1 MKREQLAEMAVSPYG
16 SWPRDEAEAFVVLS
30 SASLPMAQALHE
42 RSTRYAASTHAI
54 CRQLYRC
61 ASWLKAQSA
70 LYEDPAP
77 SARLVASRARG
88 APTHPG
94 AQPEQVGGLPWPPH
108 PASGRP
114 KIETF
119 PPPTTRR
126 AKCPM
131 SEEEVRPRLYL
142 P

>member
-61 ASWLKAQSA
+61 ASWLKTPSA
-70 LYEDPAP
+70 LHDGTAP
-77 SARLVASRARG
+77 SARL
-88 APTHPG
+88 
-94 AQPEQVGGLPWPPH
+94 
-108 PASGRP
+108 GRP
-114 KIETF
+114 KV
-119 PPPTTRR
+119 RGS
-126 AKCPM
+126 
-131 SEEEVRPRLYL
+131 SEGAPLLL
-142 P
+142 PLTQGPARSH

>member
-61 ASWLKAQSA
+61 AGWWKGPSA
-70 LYEDPAP
+70 LHDGTAP
-77 SARLVASRARG
+77 SARLVPPRARP

-94 AQPEQVGGLPWPPH
+94 APPQQLGGVPMAAAASLRPPQ
-108 PASGRP
+108 
-114 KIETF
+114 T
-119 PPPTTRR
+119 
-126 AKCPM
+126 
-131 SEEEVRPRLYL
+131 
-142 P
+142 